1 MIIKSLCNSC
11 LQPFEI
17 SVSVSEV
24 PLVKEITNDEGTTC
38 PCPRLCGG
46 AINLVGD
53 PTITEM
59 SNDRRLKEPMRITGR
74 QLYQAVGGLG
84 LPDEIPSSADVL
96 EALLVG
102 AGVAETVTEEFNKA
116 VFLHEIKLKNGT
128 TIHFGAGLKG
138 AQVLKITKGVN
149 RG

>member
-24 PLVKEITNDEGTTC
+24 PLVKEVTNEEGTMC

-46 AINLVGD
+46 SINLIGD
-53 PTITEM
+53 ATISEM
-59 SNDRRLKEPMRITGR
+59 SNDRRLREPMKVTGK
-74 QLYQAVGGLG
+74 QLYQAVNGLG
-84 LPDEIPSSADVL
+84 LPDEIPTSVEVL
-96 EALLVG
+96 EALL
-102 AGVAETVTEEFNKA
+102 AGSEVVETTTEEFNKA
-116 VFLHEIKLKNGT
+116 VFLHEIKLKNGS
-128 TIHFGAGLKG
+128 TIHLGSGLKG
-138 AQVLKITKGVN
+138 AQVLKITKGAS